1 MCMYIYIYICIVY
14 LFRHIEREREK
25 ENDGWVGRWMNERMN
40 EWMDIIL
47 GHIDVGGS
55 NLKALKDPVG
65 KDHVE
70 TVSKTSPKIQRRC
83 RDDQDEDEDAVDDNG
98 NLINLQFAVITIENE
113 PSPNMT

>member
-1 MCMYIYIYICIVY
+1 
-14 LFRHIEREREK
+14 
-25 ENDGWVGRWMNERMN
+25 MNERMN

-47 GHIDVGGS
+47 GHIDVDGS

-83 RDDQDEDEDAVDDNG
+83 RDDQDEDEDAVDDNS
-98 NLINLQFAVITIENE
+98 NLINLQFDVFTIENE
-113 PSPNMT
+113 PSPSTTINWSVLTINNGGCSWFYHINIH

>member
-1 MCMYIYIYICIVY
+1 
-14 LFRHIEREREK
+14 
-25 ENDGWVGRWMNERMN
+25 MNERMN

-47 GHIDVGGS
+47 GHIDVDGS

-83 RDDQDEDEDAVDDNG
+83 RDDQDMMRM
-98 NLINLQFAVITIENE
+98 LFMITAI
-113 PSPNMT
+113 